1 MSDLENKMNS
11 AVSHFEKELNSLRT
25 SRANPSML
33 DNILVDAYGSRT
45 PLNQLGNISVQDA
58 STITIQVWDSS
69 LIKSI
74 EDAISE
80 SNLGINPQTD
90 GQLIRLPIP
99 KLSEERRKEII
110 KIASEFAEN
119 SKVAIR
125 NIRRDFIE
133 ASKNEKKDL
142 NLSEDDLKRKLNDIQ
157 KITDNN
163 IENIDKILEL
173 KKTDILKVQ
182 FLLNKLNHIALIL
195 DGNKRWAKKNKL
207 SYINGYTKGFEN
219 IKNLVTYSLSKQVA
233 NLTIFTLSS
242 ENFNRSSI
250 NVIYEIIYNN
260 FSKTFNDLVKEKGI
274 KIKIFGSRKNL
285 PNKILEIF
293 QNIEESSLN
302 NKNLNLNIAFNYGF
316 KDEIKNIITNITKKD
331 KNIKFDNQKDIDNL
345 FFLGAFPDP
354 DILIRTGGYKRLSNF
369 IMYNLTYTELF
380 FTETLWPDFSEKE
393 FNLII
398 NQYLN
403 IDRKYGL

>member
-1 MSDLENKMNS
+1 M
-11 AVSHFEKELNSLRT
+11 
-25 SRANPSML
+25 
-33 DNILVDAYGSRT
+33 
-45 PLNQLGNISVQDA
+45 
-58 STITIQVWDSS
+58 
-69 LIKSI
+69 
-74 EDAISE
+74 
-80 SNLGINPQTD
+80 
-90 GQLIRLPIP
+90 
-99 KLSEERRKEII
+99 
-110 KIASEFAEN
+110 
-119 SKVAIR
+119 
-125 NIRRDFIE
+125 
-133 ASKNEKKDL
+133 
-142 NLSEDDLKRKLNDIQ
+142 
-157 KITDNN
+157 
-163 IENIDKILEL
+163 
-173 KKTDILKVQ
+173 
-182 FLLNKLNHIALIL
+182 LNKLNHIALIL
-195 DGNKRWAKKNKL
+195 DGNKRWAKKNKF
-207 SYINGYTKGFEN
+207 SYIDGYTKGFEN

-250 NVIYEIIYNN
+250 NMIYDIIYNN

-285 PNKILEIF
+285 PSKILEIF
-293 QNIEESSLN
+293 QNIEELSLN

-316 KDEIKNIITNITKKD
+316 KDEIKNIITNITKKEN
-331 KNIKFDNQKDIDNL
+331 NIKLDSQRDIDNL

-393 FNLII
+393 FSLII